1 MKEITIAVIFFNEQ
15 GNLPRLLK
23 SFEAQLKEPMN
34 ASFDLLF
41 INNSSTDHSKV
52 IVENWIESNSQFSCK
67 LITRKKNQLSEAR
80 QQAAELCQTHW
91 LVYVDAD
98 TELDWD
104 WAQGILTTYRDLAT
118 NAIGIGG
125 KSYFVPTQ
133 PWHKWVVPL
142 AELFPL
148 GKSKDIVE
156 VDHVPTNNYLVNVKH
171 LLEVGG
177 FDQRFFNVGEDLDLN
192 IRLRNQGSIYYS
204 ENFSV
209 KHFLPVNQTQWFKKM
224 FRYGW
229 AQSFVAM
236 KNRGGISPLK
246 ALPFLF
252 LIILG
257 VSLFY
262 QTFVVG
268 LILICSLFFPRLRFY
283 LLSFLFYG
291 IGETYGGID
300 YILKAQFKGRSP
312 VPST

>member
-1 MKEITIAVIFFNEQ
+1 MKEITIGVIFFNEQ
-15 GNLPRLLK
+15 ANLPRLLK
-23 SFEAQLKEPMN
+23 SFETQIKEPIS
-34 ASFDLLF
+34 ASFSFLF
-41 INNSSTDHSKV
+41 IDNSSTDHSKA
-52 IVENWIESNSQFSCK
+52 IVENWMASNPQFSSQ
-67 LITRKKNQLSEAR
+67 LIARQKNHLSEAR
-80 QQAAELCQTHW
+80 QQAAEQCQTHW

-98 TELDWD
+98 TELDWG
-104 WAQGILTTYRDLAT
+104 WAQGILTTYKDLAGKAT
-118 NAIGIGG
+118 GIGG

-133 PWHKWVVPL
+133 SWHKWVVPL
-142 AELFPL
+142 AEIFPL
-148 GKSKDIVE
+148 GRSKEIIE
-156 VDHVPTNNYLVNVKH
+156 VDHVPTNNYLVNVKQV
-171 LLEVGG
+171 LEVGG
-177 FDQRFFNVGEDLDLN
+177 FNQKFFNVGEDLDLN
-192 IRLRNQGSIYYS
+192 IRLRNKGPIYYS

-209 KHFLPVNQTQWFKKM
+209 KHFLPANQTQWFQKM

-283 LLSFLFYG
+283 FLSFLFYG
-291 IGETYGGID
+291 IGETYGGLD
-300 YILKAQFKGRSP
+300 YMFKAPLKGRSS